1 MHCLNVVQ
9 GKYTMYWENLHAA
22 STKMLLQKKKKRKR
36 KIAKLKNVSNE
47 MKIRNLKKN
56 TFVRKILTV
65 KSP

>member
-1 MHCLNVVQ
+1 
-9 GKYTMYWENLHAA
+9 
-22 STKMLLQKKKKRKR
+22 MLLPQKCNFRRRKKRER

-47 MKIRNLKKN
+47 MKIRNFKKN

>member
-1 MHCLNVVQ
+1 
-9 GKYTMYWENLHAA
+9 MYWENLHAA

-36 KIAKLKNVSNE
+36 KIPKLKNVSNE

-65 KSP
+65 KSPWQYF